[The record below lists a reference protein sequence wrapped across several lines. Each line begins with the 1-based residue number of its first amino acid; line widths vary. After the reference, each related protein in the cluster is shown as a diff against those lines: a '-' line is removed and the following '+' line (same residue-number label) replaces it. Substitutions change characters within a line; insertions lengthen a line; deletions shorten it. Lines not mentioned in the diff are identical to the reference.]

1 MGWGSPLK
9 GRGSIEQGGSQEAG
23 YHLDASLGFF
33 KAEIRVRD
41 RKGDEPVG
49 PVGPTRCP
57 GASSESLSLTSS
69 L

>member
-1 MGWGSPLK
+1 MA
-9 GRGSIEQGGSQEAG
+9 SIEQGGSQETG
-23 YHLDASLGFF
+23 YPLDAGLGFF
-33 KAEIRVRD
+33 KAAIKVRD

-57 GASSESLSLTSS
+57 GASSESLSSLTSS